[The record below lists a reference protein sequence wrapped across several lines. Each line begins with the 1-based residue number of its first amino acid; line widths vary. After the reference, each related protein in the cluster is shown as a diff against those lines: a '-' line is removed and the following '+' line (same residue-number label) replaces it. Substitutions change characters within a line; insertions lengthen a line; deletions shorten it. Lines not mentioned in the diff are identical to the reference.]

1 MTSET
6 KDRKVAIVVADGF
19 EQVELTVPREALAK
33 AGFGVEIVSPSS
45 ESTVQGYNHMEKGEA
60 FPVDVPIAQAQPDSY
75 AALLLPGG
83 VHNPDALRQNAK
95 VLDFVRHFF
104 TAGKPVAAICHGP
117 WTLIDAEVAS
127 GRRLTSW
134 ASIKTDLVNAGADW
148 VNESVVVDRGL
159 VTSRGPHDLPAF
171 CKKMVEEFQR
181 EPGEGAQEAVML
193 AKLGELIRNIKVAML
208 TTRNSD
214 GTLHSYPMM
223 TQGKRFDRNLWFFTS
238 ASSHKCLEVE
248 NDCSVN
254 VSYADPSANRYVSV
268 SGRARLVREREKL
281 EALWSP
287 LMKAWFPKG
296 IDDPD
301 LSLLQ
306 VTIERAEYWDA
317 PAGNAVTLFQLA
329 KSLLT
334 GRPYQGELTTHE
346 RIELEPSARSAPP
359 PESGKKQGQEKPQ
372 DASPAPADG
381 PDRDKPQSSGKADKE
396 ATKAPAP
403 AQTKDK
409 SPPAAAASAPA
420 ETKSTSRAQPKAGK
434 RSRK

>member
-33 AGFGVEIVSPSS
+33 AGFSVEIVSPSA

-60 FPVDVPIAQAQPDSY
+60 FPVDVPIAKAQPDSY

-83 VHNPDALRQNAK
+83 VHNPDALRQDEK
-95 VLDFVRHFF
+95 VLDFIRHFF
-104 TAGKPVAAICHGP
+104 AAGKPVAAICHGP

-134 ASIKTDLVNAGADW
+134 ASIKKDLANAGADW

-171 CKKMVEEFQR
+171 CKKMVEEFLK

-208 TTRNSD
+208 TTRKAD

-296 IDDPD
+296 IDDLD

-306 VTIERAEYWDA
+306 VTIEGAEYWDA
-317 PAGNAVTLFQLA
+317 PAGSAVTLFQLA

-334 GRPYQGELTTHE
+334 GRPYQGELTTHK
-346 RIELEPSARSAPP
+346 RLELEPSTKSSPP
-359 PESGKKQGQEKPQ
+359 AEPGKNQGQEKSQ
-372 DASPAPADG
+372 DASPAPAQS
-381 PDRDKPQSSGKADKE
+381 PAQSNAQSSAEADK
-396 ATKAPAP
+396 AQAP
-403 AQTKDK
+403 AQAPAKDK
-409 SPPAAAASAPA
+409 SPPPAAAPAPA
-420 ETKSTSRAQPKAGK
+420 ETKSPSRSQPKAGK

>member
-1 MTSET
+1 MTSE
-6 KDRKVAIVVADGF
+6 KNSRKVAIVVADGF
-19 EQVELTVPREALAK
+19 EQVELTGPRDALVQ
-33 AGFGVEIVSPSS
+33 AGFGVEIVAPGAGSK
-45 ESTVQGYNHMEKGEA
+45 VQGYHHMEKGDA
-60 FPVDVPIAQAQPDSY
+60 FAVDVPLSQAQPESY

-134 ASIKTDLVNAGADW
+134 ASIKKDLINAGADW

-171 CKKMVEEFQR
+171 CKKMVEEFQK
-181 EPGEGAQEAVML
+181 EPSEGAQEAAML

-208 TTRNSD
+208 TTRNAD
-214 GTLHSYPMM
+214 GTLHSYPMT
-223 TQGKRFDRNLWFFTS
+223 TQGKRLDRNLWFFTA
-238 ASSHKCLEVE
+238 ASSHKCFEVE
-248 NDCSVN
+248 NDATVN
-254 VSYADPSANRYVSV
+254 VSYADPTANRYVSV
-268 SGRARLVREREKL
+268 SGRARLVRERDKL

-296 IDDPD
+296 LDDPE
-301 LSLLQ
+301 LALLQ

-317 PAGNAVTLFQLA
+317 PSSSAVTMFQLA

-334 GRPYQGELTTHE
+334 GRPYQGELTTHQ
-346 RIELEPSARSAPP
+346 RIELEPAAKAAAAEPQAGQTPAKAQEPDAAPP
-359 PESGKKQGQEKPQ
+359 PSSNPPESQPSDSA
-372 DASPAPADG
+372 DAAPAKTKEPTQD
-381 PDRDKPQSSGKADKE
+381 SSA
-396 ATKAPAP
+396 
-403 AQTKDK
+403 
-409 SPPAAAASAPA
+409 PAAAEPAATKPAP
-420 ETKSTSRAQPKAGK
+420 RAQSKAKESGRK

>member
-19 EQVELTVPREALAK
+19 EQVELTVPREALTK

-45 ESTVQGYNHMEKGEA
+45 SAKVQGYNHMEKAEA
-60 FPVDVPIAQAQPDSY
+60 FPVDVPIAQAQPESY

-83 VHNPDALRQNAK
+83 VHNPDELRQNPR
-95 VLDFVRHFF
+95 VLEFVRHFF
-104 TAGKPVAAICHGP
+104 STGKPVAAICHGP

-134 ASIKTDLVNAGADW
+134 ASIKKDLLNAGADW

-159 VTSRGPHDLPAF
+159 VTSRGPQDLPAF
-171 CKKMVEEFQR
+171 CKKMVEEFQK
-181 EPGEGAQEAVML
+181 EAGEGAQEAVML

-208 TTRNSD
+208 TTRDSD

-248 NDCSVN
+248 NDCGVN

-334 GRPYQGELTTHE
+334 GRPYQGELTAHE
-346 RIELEPSARSAPP
+346 RIELEPAAKSATT
-359 PESGKKQGQEKPQ
+359 PERGKNQVPAKSQ
-372 DASPAPADG
+372 DADAAGDPSKTQHKTPISAAAEKAQAPA
-381 PDRDKPQSSGKADKE
+381 E
-396 ATKAPAP
+396 A
-403 AQTKDK
+403 KDK
-409 SPPAAAASAPA
+409 ATPPAAEPAPD
-420 ETKSTSRAQPKAGK
+420 ETKSPSRAKPKAGK
-434 RSRK
+434 HKRK